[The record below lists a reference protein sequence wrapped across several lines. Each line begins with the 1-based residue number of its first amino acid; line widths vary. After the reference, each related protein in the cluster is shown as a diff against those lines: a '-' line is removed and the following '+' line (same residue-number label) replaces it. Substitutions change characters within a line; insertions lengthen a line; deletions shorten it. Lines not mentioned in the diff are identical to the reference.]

1 MLSYRHSFHAGNH
14 ADVLK
19 HWLCVLTAEYMG
31 QKDKPFLYVD
41 THAAV
46 GVYSLHSSDAKKT
59 AEADAGI
66 KALWDKDVPAGM
78 NSYIDLIKSLNPPN
92 KLSRYP
98 GSPWFVT
105 QCLRG
110 TDKARLFELHPQ
122 DFVLLNKNFS
132 DKRNVK
138 VEKLDGFTGLKSL
151 LPPPQKRAM
160 VVIDPPYEQEHEYK
174 LVVTAMKDSLKRFP
188 NGVYVVWYPL
198 INRPSM
204 NSANKQ
210 NMAEKMAGQLSR
222 LGAKSFLDV
231 RFWVNGK
238 DETKGMY
245 GSGMAIINPPWNLAA
260 QLEEGLPF
268 LVENLGQTAQA
279 GYTVEYTE
287 S

>member
-19 HWLCVLTAEYMG
+19 HWACVLTAEYMG
-31 QKDKPFLYVD
+31 QKDKPFLYID

-46 GVYSLHSSDAKKT
+46 GVYSLYSSDAKKT

-122 DFVLLNKNFS
+122 DFVLLNKNFN

-138 VEKLDGFTGLKSL
+138 AEKLDGFTGLKSL

-245 GSGMAIINPPWNLAA
+245 GSGMAIINPPWNLAS

-279 GYTVEYTE
+279 GYSVEYSE
-287 S
+287 A